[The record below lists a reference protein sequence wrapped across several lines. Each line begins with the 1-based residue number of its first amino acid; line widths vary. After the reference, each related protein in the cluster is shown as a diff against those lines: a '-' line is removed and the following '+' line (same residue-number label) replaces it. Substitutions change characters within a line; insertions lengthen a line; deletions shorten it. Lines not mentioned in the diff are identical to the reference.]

1 MHKLVAG
8 GFRTNADRA
17 ARMGLKPAP
26 AIKGYFFDKE
36 KADGVILHNLK
47 GGMPR
52 YLGLFIET
60 VEKCDL
66 KCWFCYSR
74 SGKKPE
80 RAISLDDMKRAV
92 DIAAGYGIESVI
104 VAGRGE
110 PLMDEGT
117 MPLVRHVSEKGLSF
131 VLFTNNT
138 LLTTEMAKELH
149 ALNTTVI
156 AKMGSLDP
164 DEQDSIVGVSGAHR
178 RIWKGL
184 GILTEAGFSQPRF
197 AIDTTITRGRLGEI
211 EDIWRYLRGRSAI
224 PFFEPLIASGRA
236 LEYPERLR
244 KELLSRKEVMELYQR
259 LRQIDEQEFGYT
271 WIINQTMRVPCS
283 EECSRHPTMLTLR
296 HNGDVSTCVNS
307 LDEVAGN
314 IFQKS
319 LDDIIENSPVLK
331 KIREGCAACVS
342 RYCRAGD

>member
-1 MHKLVAG
+1 MNNVLASE
-8 GFRTNADRA
+8 FRTNAERA
-17 ARMGLKPAP
+17 AKMGLRPAP
-26 AIKGYFFDKE
+26 AIKGYFFGKE
-36 KADGVILHNLK
+36 RADSVILHNAR
-47 GGMPR
+47 GGKPR

-60 VEKCDL
+60 IENCNL
-66 KCWFCYSR
+66 KCWFCYST
-74 SGKKPE
+74 SSKKPE
-80 RAISLDDMKRAV
+80 REISLDDTKRAV
-92 DIAAGYGIESVI
+92 DIAAEYGVESVI

-110 PLMDEGT
+110 PFLDKNI
-117 MPLVRHVSEKGLSF
+117 MPLIRYVSEKGLWF

-138 LLTTEMAKELH
+138 LLNPGLAKELYGW
-149 ALNTTVI
+149 NTTVI

-164 DEQDSIVGVSGAHR
+164 DEQDSIVGVDGAHK

-184 GILTEAGFSQPRF
+184 GMLTEAGFRGERF
-197 AIDTTITRGRLGEI
+197 ALDTTMTRARSGEI
-211 EDIWRYLRGRSAI
+211 ENIWRYLRSRSVI

-236 LEYPERLR
+236 LKNPERLK
-244 KELLSRKEVMELYQR
+244 KELLSRGEVLELYQR

-271 WIINQTMRVPCS
+271 WVINDSMRIPCS

-314 IFQKS
+314 IFENG
-319 LDDIIENSPVLK
+319 LDDIIEKSPLLR
-331 KIREGCAACVS
+331 KIREGCSACVS